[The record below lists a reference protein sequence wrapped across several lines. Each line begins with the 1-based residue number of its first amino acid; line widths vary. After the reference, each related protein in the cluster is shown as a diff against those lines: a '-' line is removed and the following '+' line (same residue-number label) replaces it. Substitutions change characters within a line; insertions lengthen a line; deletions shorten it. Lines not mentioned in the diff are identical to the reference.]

1 MNENAREHSKLP
13 QRPAVSTCQL
23 GNWRLAQSLG
33 LPSVGSP
40 LAEGPALPGI
50 CPNRQLAV
58 ERDPS
63 MRNSRSSRELPNMIG
78 LDTPLRF
85 KNDAPA
91 LSYTVRGSTLVGAQL
106 AEWLGQK
113 RGAW

>member
-1 MNENAREHSKLP
+1 
-13 QRPAVSTCQL
+13 
-23 GNWRLAQSLG
+23 
-33 LPSVGSP
+33 
-40 LAEGPALPGI
+40 
-50 CPNRQLAV
+50 
-58 ERDPS
+58 